1 MTFILSLTVAVMF
14 GAGAY
19 LLLKHDLLRVI
30 AGIVLIGNAANLF
43 IMATA
48 LTRGNAPLY
57 PLDDPRTTSD
67 PLVQAMTLT
76 AIVISFGVSALL
88 LGLTYLVYT
97 AHLSVDMEQ
106 LSSAEEAQAGLDD
119 ELLAAVLMRGDTD
132 EDEAV
137 AVALTEERQ

>member
-1 MTFILSLTVAVMF
+1 MTLVLSLVVAVIF

-43 IMATA
+43 IMSTA
-48 LTRGNAPLY
+48 LTRGAAPLY
-57 PLDDPRTTSD
+57 PLADPRTTSD

-88 LGLTYLVYT
+88 LGLTYLVYM

-106 LSSAEEAQAGLDD
+106 LSDAEEAQAGLDD
-119 ELLAAVLMRGDTD
+119 ELVAAALMPADAE

-137 AVALTEERQ
+137 AIALSEDGR

>member
-1 MTFILSLTVAVMF
+1 MILVLSLAVAVIF

-48 LTRGNAPLY
+48 LTRGAAPLY
-57 PLDDPRTTSD
+57 PLADPRTTSD

-88 LGLTYLVYT
+88 LGLTYLVYM
-97 AHLSVDMEQ
+97 AHLSVDMDQ
-106 LSSAEEAQAGLDD
+106 LSHAEEAQAGLDD
-119 ELLAAVLMRGDTD
+119 ELVAAALMPAEAE
-132 EDEAV
+132 EDEAI
-137 AVALTEERQ
+137 AVALAEERR